1 MLVDAIF
8 VRVIISLHSITEV
21 SAILFKYLL
30 FSQIHVVGWNYNLFC
45 TYDNFYIHI
54 DVLLF
59 HYWFELHV
67 VLLNLH
73 LQSHAICFVIF
84 LASILFVIILNAL
97 TFMSFVSFRTHIF
110 GDKTLRLLIHLFKLI
125 TNRSYLSSTG
135 FKSIRV
141 GLTVHSS

>member
-1 MLVDAIF
+1 M
-8 VRVIISLHSITEV
+8 
-21 SAILFKYLL
+21 
-30 FSQIHVVGWNYNLFC
+30 
-45 TYDNFYIHI
+45 
-54 DVLLF
+54 
-59 HYWFELHV
+59 
-67 VLLNLH
+67 NLH

-110 GDKTLRLLIHLFKLI
+110 GDKTLRVLIHLFKLI

-141 GLTVHSS
+141 GLTVHSSEFKNGNFVPKEIVKLNKAKCFYVPDLSIAV